1 MSKKTG
7 WLLASAASVVASVMV
22 AGCSDKT
29 KLSEERAVA
38 HAAESVALV
47 DKDIEEIRRG
57 LPAGAKKLGEIF
69 GADKDITPGKA
80 RAALRKAREA
90 VIDLQLAKSTF
101 FAVTN
106 LEGMAHAS
114 DLETDGFSGKNILEA
129 YKPLAKAK
137 EGAYTETLG
146 QMEEARGLRK
156 GDDLQW
162 VAAAPIPGPD
172 GKPSGLYVTGWS
184 LRRFAQHLE
193 EQLKSNLRNAG
204 PKDEKP
210 PLVYVFVLQDGKAY
224 GTPIVPEVN
233 TKAVEGLGL
242 PAKVQAG
249 GAYRGQ
255 VEITHRGYGV
265 AAQSAKKLCDSCVI
279 VVLRSEV

>member
-1 MSKKTG
+1 MSPQRW
-7 WLLASAASVVASVMV
+7 WLLAPVAAVAA
-22 AGCSDKT
+22 AGCTDRVKV
-29 KLSEERAVA
+29 SEERAVA
-38 HAAESVALV
+38 HAAAVAALV

-69 GADKDITPGKA
+69 GTEEVTPGKA

-101 FAVTN
+101 FAATDLQGV
-106 LEGMAHAS
+106 AHAS
-114 DLETDGFSGKNILEA
+114 DLETDGFSGKNILDA

-137 EGAYTETLG
+137 EGGYVETLG

-162 VAAAPIPGPD
+162 VAAAPVPGAD
-172 GKPSGLYVTGWS
+172 GKPVGLYVTGWS
-184 LRRFAQHLE
+184 FRRFAQHLE
-193 EQLKSNLRNAG
+193 EQLKTDLRNAG

-210 PLVYVFVLQDGKAY
+210 PLVYVFVLHEGKAY
-224 GTPIVPEVN
+224 GTPIAPEVN
-233 TKAVEGLGL
+233 VQAVEGLGL
-242 PAKVQAG
+242 AAKVQG
-249 GAYRGQ
+249 GTFRGR
-255 VEITHRGYGV
+255 VEITNRGYGV
-265 AAQSAKKLCDSCVI
+265 AAQAVKKLCESCAV